1 MFGGSEIKSLVK
13 KTPSLIKDKVWN
25 ALWNFSVLSTQ
36 VLIIIDEFDF
46 FLVLYFSK
54 EYFLKVYPYKKSK
67 VFYHGPRIEWMNLVK
82 EKKNGRLQK
91 SVQ

>member
-1 MFGGSEIKSLVK
+1 ME
-13 KTPSLIKDKVWN
+13 KDWD
-25 ALWNFSVLSTQ
+25 S
-36 VLIIIDEFDF
+36 
-46 FLVLYFSK
+46 FLPFYSQWCWQRA
-54 EYFLKVYPYKKSK
+54 KVYPYKKSK